1 MNVTSCVN
9 AGIYKN
15 ITDDWLGVMMTASYT
30 IGLVCLGTS
39 VGVLHAFE
47 RKLQGSVH
55 RLEQSIQGLGVS
67 DRQEE
72 ENALRQMKESLVKVK
87 RMKQFTLGV
96 TVVTS
101 AAVTQYYGA
110 IGCPG
115 FNYWSEVK
123 NQVRRFWPSTA
134 RLPLAQ
140 QEL

>member
-9 AGIYKN
+9 AGFYKS
-15 ITDDWLGVMMTASYT
+15 ITDDWLSAMMTTSYT

-55 RLEQSIQGLGVS
+55 RLEQSIQGLGTN

-72 ENALRQMKESLVKVK
+72 ENALRQIKESLVKVK
-87 RMKQFTLGV
+87 RMKQFTFGV
-96 TVVTS
+96 TVATS
-101 AAVTQYYGA
+101 AVITQYYGA

-115 FNYWSEVK
+115 FDYWSEVK
-123 NQVRRFWPSTA
+123 NQVRRFWPSAT
-134 RLPLAQ
+134 RLPLVQ